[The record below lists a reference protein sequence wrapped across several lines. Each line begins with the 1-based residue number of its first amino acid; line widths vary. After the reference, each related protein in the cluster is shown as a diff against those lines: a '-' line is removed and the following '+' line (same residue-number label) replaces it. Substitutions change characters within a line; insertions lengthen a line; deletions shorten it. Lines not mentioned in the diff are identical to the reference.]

1 MVQVTH
7 PPFTALDSNPTD
19 PLLACT
25 MGEAV
30 IAVKTQPGNQEKNLH
45 EFPASRPAPDLH
57 APAIK
62 DKEKPPASLTHPN
75 TAGAP
80 SLEPTSSPAQ
90 VIQLGRSR
98 GL

>member
-30 IAVKTQPGNQEKNLH
+30 IAVQTHPGNQEKCLH
-45 EFPASRPAPDLH
+45 KFPTSRLAPDRH
-57 APAIK
+57 APAVK
-62 DKEKPPASLTHPN
+62 NREQAPAHLAHPN
-75 TAGAP
+75 AAGAP
-80 SLEPTSSPAQ
+80 SL
-90 VIQLGRSR
+90 
-98 GL
+98 